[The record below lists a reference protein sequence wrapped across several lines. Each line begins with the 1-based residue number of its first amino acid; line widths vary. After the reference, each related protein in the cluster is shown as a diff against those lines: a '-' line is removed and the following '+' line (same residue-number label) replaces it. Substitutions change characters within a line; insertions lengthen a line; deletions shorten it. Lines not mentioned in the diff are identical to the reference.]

1 MILKEMFKEEIR
13 KNYIQVANNQNK
25 KLNFQKIMN
34 KIIFILQL

>member
-13 KNYIQVANNQNK
+13 KNFIQVANNQNK
-25 KLNFQKIMN
+25 KLNIQKIMN